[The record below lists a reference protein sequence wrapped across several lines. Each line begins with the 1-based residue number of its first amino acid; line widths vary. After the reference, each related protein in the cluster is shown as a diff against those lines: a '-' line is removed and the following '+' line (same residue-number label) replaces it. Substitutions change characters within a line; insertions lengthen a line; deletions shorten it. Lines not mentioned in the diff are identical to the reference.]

1 MRPRPQMGA
10 QVNLPRRPSGKGRG
24 PMGVTG
30 LMMLSVL
37 VDTISEAIARLAAKW
52 RHVHTLSP

>member
-1 MRPRPQMGA
+1 
-10 QVNLPRRPSGKGRG
+10 
-24 PMGVTG
+24 MGVTG